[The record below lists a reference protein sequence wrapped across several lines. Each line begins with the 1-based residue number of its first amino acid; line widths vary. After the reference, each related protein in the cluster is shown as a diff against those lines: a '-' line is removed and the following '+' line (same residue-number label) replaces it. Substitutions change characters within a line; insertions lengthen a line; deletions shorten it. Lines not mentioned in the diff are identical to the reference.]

1 MDANKWSMVE
11 DLGSL
16 LVPRADK
23 SVGLE
28 NISRRLAAVE
38 RWIDRWLRFARYGLR
53 FIGPLIA
60 ILAVWILSEWASAP
74 TGFWPSRVAQSGL
87 SVIVALAF
95 AATICVIPIQ
105 AMQYAARVGLVP
117 KVLRDPGLAPIKNY
131 LKRCASGTISV
142 FDKKGAKVDQSTFA
156 SPWAI
161 LLVSSHRRFRGI
173 RLIGATRPYPDPL
186 AVERPKGAQPRVPQV
201 LQPTVNVL
209 IDRRSTVVAIDQ
221 SVNIAVELQYLQF
234 VSEFRRDMAT
244 MATSGRGGDN
254 GLDAHGAAM
263 VHWPCQF
270 EQTDFDIRFRI
281 FSETVLPKEPKVQ
294 GHQLKKYQIAVA
306 YARVLWFKEPEQTID
321 DMSVELGKLIADKTG
336 GWAGLRRQSTS
347 TAWIRSVI
355 SGTGD
360 YAFIKERMQ
369 AIEYDLAEYDGVQL
383 EDYRLLF

>member
-74 TGFWPSRVAQSGL
+74 TGFWPSRLAQSGL

-105 AMQYAARVGLVP
+105 AMQYAAQVGLVP
-117 KVLRDPGLAPIKNY
+117 KVLRDPGLAPIKDY

-161 LLVSSHRRFRGI
+161 LLVPSHRRFRGI

-221 SVNIAVELQYLQF
+221 SVKADGQSVDWRPRQW
-234 VSEFRRDMAT
+234 
-244 MATSGRGGDN
+244 
-254 GLDAHGAAM
+254 GAAKSEAFTPGSIELM
-263 VHWPCQF
+263 KG
-270 EQTDFDIRFRI
+270 DRI
-281 FSETVLPKEPKVQ
+281 EFNRNDR
-294 GHQLKKYQIAVA
+294 A
-306 YARVLWFKEPEQTID
+306 
-321 DMSVELGKLIADKTG
+321 LGRENGAQ
-336 GWAGLRRQSTS
+336 A
-347 TAWIRSVI
+347 SVI
-355 SGTGD
+355 ATNSD
-360 YAFIKERMQ
+360 ERTARIRLYNGRFQTLDLDNAADQHVRHGYVQTAHAAQGRTADRVMIHADSRATNLVDQ
-369 AIEYDLAEYDGVQL
+369 KMIYVAISRAKVSAS
-383 EDYRLLF
+383 LLDVRAN